1 MVSGT
6 SFLHALSI
14 VALTASIGSSCMLA
28 SHAAEG
34 TDSSGKLSA
43 VSPGQVDSSQTN
55 QPKLPVPVPKTADPS
70 VLPQATNDMEAHIVQ
85 LLIDGKD
92 VEPVKKQLQ
101 EQLKLEKDS
110 ARKTNLSYLLSA
122 VERLGENYESAIK
135 YLHDVESSMSEPKS
149 QEELLKRALLLKRI
163 GDCDYN
169 LRDLKSALSHYQS
182 ALNITSQL
190 TQDSPLRNVLLESI
204 VGVFV
209 REKHFAAAEPYAKQ
223 LVERTKT
230 GAASERFDDLGA
242 LFWADIQ
249 LLGIYRNLG
258 KDTER
263 LQMRESVA
271 KLFDRLINIRLQL
284 ESQGQLPELEE
295 LQKTFQN
302 DYINNF
308 KPQKVADYLW
318 LSTEFKLKTLPVIA
332 WKPQNDTPRAVML
345 CVHGLGL
352 ENRAF
357 TFFGRSMAEKG
368 IYVYAMDVRGFGS
381 WLTAAGQEDVN
392 FHETISDIG
401 GIVGLLRERHPDA
414 AMFLLGE
421 SMGGAIALR
430 AAARYDGTLA
440 GVISSVPSAE
450 LFQGKRMALTVTA
463 HFLQGPNR
471 PFRIGQIV
479 TERATSSPEF
489 KRVWEADS
497 KAKME
502 MSPKELAKFAVFMR
516 LTKRECDSIKKTPVF
531 FVQGL
536 RDRLVKPQGTYDLF
550 DSVSAEDKNMFIIG
564 SAEHLIFETEHQSSL
579 VLNTLST
586 WIDSILAKKSASN

>member
-6 SFLHALSI
+6 SFLQALSI
-14 VALTASIGSSCMLA
+14 VALTATWGSSCF
-28 SHAAEG
+28 SVSYAAGEAD
-34 TDSSGKLSA
+34 TLRSLSSA
-43 VSPGQVDSSQTN
+43 SPGQVDSPPVS
-55 QPKLPVPVPKTADPS
+55 QPKLPVPAPKTADPAL
-70 VLPQATNDMEAHIVQ
+70 LPQATNDIEAHIVQ

-101 EQLKLEKDS
+101 EQLRLEKDD

-135 YLHDVESSMSEPKS
+135 YLHDVENTMSEPKS

-169 LRDLKSALSHYQS
+169 LRDLKSALTHYQS
-182 ALNITSQL
+182 ALNIASHL
-190 TQDSPLRNVLLESI
+190 AQDSPLRNVLLESI
-204 VGVFV
+204 VGVLI
-209 REKHFAAAEPYAKQ
+209 REKHFAEAEPYGKQ
-223 LVERTKT
+223 LVERTKPA
-230 GAASERFDDLGA
+230 AASERFDDLGA
-242 LFWADIQ
+242 LFWAEIQ

-258 KDTER
+258 KDTEL
-263 LQMRESVA
+263 LQIRESVA
-271 KLFDRLINIRLQL
+271 KLFDRLISMRLQL

-318 LSTEFKLKTLPVIA
+318 LSTEFKLRTLPVIA
-332 WKPQNDTPRAVML
+332 WKPQNNTPKAVML

-368 IYVYAMDVRGFGS
+368 VYVYAMDVRGFGA
-381 WLTAAGQEDVN
+381 WLTAPGQEDVN
-392 FHETISDIG
+392 FNETISDIG
-401 GIVGLLRERHPDA
+401 GIVGLLRERHPGT

-479 TERATSSPEF
+479 TERASSSLEF

-536 RDRLVKPQGTYDLF
+536 KDRLVKPQGTYDLF
-550 DSVSAEDKNMFIIG
+550 DSVAAEDKNLFIIG
-564 SAEHLIFETEHQSSL
+564 TAEHLIFETEHQSSL